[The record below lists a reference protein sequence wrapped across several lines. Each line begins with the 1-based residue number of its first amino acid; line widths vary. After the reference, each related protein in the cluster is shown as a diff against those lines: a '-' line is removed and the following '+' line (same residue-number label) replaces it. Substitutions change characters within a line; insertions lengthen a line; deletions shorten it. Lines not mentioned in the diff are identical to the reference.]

1 MIVYEKIRDF
11 HIDEPTAVA
20 IGKFDGDHIGH
31 QYLFEELRRVAA
43 ENSLKTLVFTFNYD
57 SREIPSFMTKLNL
70 ITFVERREKLKQEK
84 IDYVIE
90 YPFDTNTAVIEAEDF
105 LRETLIGKCNMKY
118 IVGGYDISF
127 GKDRKGNA
135 DMLRKYSSIYGYGTS
150 IIGKLKN
157 DHGEE
162 ISSTMIRNLIEEGKL
177 TEAYSLL
184 DRR

>member
-1 MIVYEKIRDF
+1 MTVYENIREF

-31 QYLFEELRRVAA
+31 QYLFEELRKVAA
-43 ENSLKTLVFTFNYD
+43 ENGLKTLVFTFNYD
-57 SREIPSFMTKLNL
+57 SREIPSFASKLNL
-70 ITFVERREKLKQEK
+70 ITNAERRAKLKEEK
-84 IDYVIE
+84 IDYIIE
-90 YPFDTNTAVIEAEDF
+90 YPFDTNTAAIEADDF
-105 LRETLIGKCNMKY
+105 LRTILIGQCNMKY

-127 GKDRKGNA
+127 GKNRAGNA
-135 DMLRKYSSIYGYGTS
+135 DMLRKYSPIYGFGTS